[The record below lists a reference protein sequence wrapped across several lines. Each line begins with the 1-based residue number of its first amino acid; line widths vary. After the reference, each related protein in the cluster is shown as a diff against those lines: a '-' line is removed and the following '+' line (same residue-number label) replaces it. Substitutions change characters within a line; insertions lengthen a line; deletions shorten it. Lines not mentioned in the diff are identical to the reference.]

1 MSDLRR
7 TQPMPSQPS
16 GPPAEDTPE
25 AVLEAWRAAMKA
37 EAQVN
42 QMMQTLEGS
51 AEALRKAQS
60 RVVRLRQV
68 LASISDAGGRTEL
81 AQVAVE
87 ALADHLDAERG
98 LLWYLTEDFF
108 VPSEAYGF
116 SLGDTASLFLPPPD
130 PFPGVLDLPWRPQP
144 FPARDLPMGL
154 ARLLKA
160 GEDPFFVPLEH
171 GTLLV
176 GFGLF
181 ARPRSRKLKDDE
193 LEHLDLLQRLFA
205 LSFHQR
211 WLMRDLENQKASLAD
226 QTEVLRAHAE
236 ALEQSQWAAQQGGHF
251 KVEFLHFAAT
261 EMHRQLREMLVM
273 VKLGADG
280 AYSEE
285 ELGPAMRDAYLA
297 GRTLQAQLDDLLA
310 LTAPEAE
317 AHGEASSLDL
327 ADLLGELRQTVDRFP
342 KAQDFPIHWP
352 EIAPGETPVLA
363 DAEGLR
369 QVLAS
374 LLLRALHH
382 ARTRSPV
389 VHIAV
394 EQGHRRIAVF
404 IEEPGLVEANA
415 ALTALRVARPEEIT
429 LEGHGGA
436 GLGLVLMQGVLKRMK
451 AGLQVAAAENGAWV
465 MIDIPIPG

>member
-1 MSDLRR
+1 MNDLRR
-7 TQPMPSQPS
+7 TQPMGSQPS
-16 GPPAEDTPE
+16 GPPSEDAPE

-37 EAQVN
+37 EAQVS

-51 AEALRKAQS
+51 AEALRRAQT
-60 RVVRLRQV
+60 RVARLRQV
-68 LASISDAGGRTEL
+68 LASISDTSSRTEL
-81 AQVAVE
+81 ASVAVE
-87 ALADHLDAERG
+87 ALAEHLDAERG
-98 LLWYLTEDFF
+98 LLWYLAEEYF
-108 VPSEAYGF
+108 VPSEAFGF

-130 PFPGVLDLPWRPQP
+130 PFPGVLDMPFRPQP
-144 FPARDLPMGL
+144 FPPRDLPMGL

-160 GEDPFFVPLEH
+160 GDDPFFVPLEH

-181 ARPRSRKLKDDE
+181 ARPRNRKLKDEE

-226 QTEVLRAHAE
+226 QAEVLRAHAD
-236 ALEQSQWAAQQGGHF
+236 ALEQSQWAAQQGGSF
-251 KVEFLHFAAT
+251 KVEFLHFAAS
-261 EMHRQLREMLVM
+261 EMHRQLRELLVM

-280 AYSEE
+280 AYSED
-285 ELGPAMRDAYLA
+285 ELGPAMHDAYLA

-317 AHGEASSLDL
+317 ELHETASVDL
-327 ADLLGELRQTVDRFP
+327 ADLLGALRQSVDRFP
-342 KAQDFPIHWP
+342 KAQDLPIHWP
-352 EIAPGETPVLA
+352 EIAPGETHILA

-382 ARTRSPV
+382 ARARSPI
-389 VHIAV
+389 VHVAV
-394 EQGHRRIAVF
+394 EHGHRRIAVF
-404 IEEPGLVEANA
+404 IEEPGLVDANA
-415 ALTALRVARPEEIT
+415 ALTALRVARPQEIT
-429 LEGHGGA
+429 VEGHGGA
-436 GLGLVLMQGVLKRMK
+436 GLGLVLMQGVLKRMN
-451 AGLQVAAAENGAWV
+451 AGLQVAAAEGGAWV
-465 MIDIPIPG
+465 MIDIPVPG

>member
-1 MSDLRR
+1 MNDLRR
-7 TQPMPSQPS
+7 TQPMAP
-16 GPPAEDTPE
+16 GATPPPEGEGPE

-37 EAQVN
+37 EAQVT
-42 QMMQTLEGS
+42 QLMQTLEGS
-51 AEALRKAQS
+51 ADTLRKAQA
-60 RVVRLRQV
+60 RVGRLRQV
-68 LASISDAGGRTEL
+68 LASISDTGSRSEL
-81 AQVAVE
+81 AQVALE
-87 ALADHLDAERG
+87 ALAEHLDAERG
-98 LLWYLTEDFF
+98 LLWYLAEEYF

-130 PFPGVLDLPWRPQP
+130 PFPGVLDMPFRPQP
-144 FPARDLPMGL
+144 FPPRHLPMGL

-181 ARPRSRKLKDDE
+181 ARPRNRKLRDEE

-226 QTEVLRAHAE
+226 QAEVLRAHTE
-236 ALEQSQWAAQQGGHF
+236 ALEQSQWAAQQGDSF

-261 EMHRQLREMLVM
+261 EMHRQLRELLVM

-280 AYSEE
+280 AYTEE
-285 ELGPAMRDAYLA
+285 EIAPAMRDAYLA

-317 AHGEASSLDL
+317 TLGEASSLDL

-342 KAQDFPIHWP
+342 KAQDFPIRWP
-352 EIAPGETPVLA
+352 EIAPGETPILA

-382 ARTRSPV
+382 ARTRSPILHV
-389 VHIAV
+389 AV
-394 EQGHRRIAVF
+394 EHGHRRIAVF
-404 IEEPGLVEANA
+404 IEEPGLVDANA
-415 ALTALRVARPEEIT
+415 ALTALRVARPQEIT
-429 LEGHGGA
+429 VEGHGGA
-436 GLGLVLMQGVLKRMK
+436 GLGLVLMQGVLKKMK